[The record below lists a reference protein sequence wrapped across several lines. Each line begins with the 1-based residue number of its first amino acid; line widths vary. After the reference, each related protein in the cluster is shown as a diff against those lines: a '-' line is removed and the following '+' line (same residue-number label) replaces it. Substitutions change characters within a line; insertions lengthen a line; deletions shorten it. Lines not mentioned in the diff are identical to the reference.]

1 MSYSESLAA
10 SVREHLGRLLDR
22 SSPGTWRIDDAEDGP
37 WIWVTP
43 GSEDVPSQGWKLH
56 LSATVVSAGAVL
68 DRALPVLLSDT
79 ASFKLARSLG
89 DLQSLNEGRSGYSQ
103 VGKFITVYPASD
115 AQAVRLAAAL
125 DERLAGIPHP
135 DIPSDRP
142 LKPGSVVHY
151 RYGSFGEQAVRVLMG
166 QVLPALQTP
175 AGALVADRRTVPYR
189 PPDWVADPFV
199 ASGLASQL
207 PERPRLLAE
216 RYLIVHTLDES
227 ARGSIHLGADIVSG
241 RRCLLKRA
249 ARDAQVDETGRGA
262 TDRLRH
268 EAELLRR
275 FAGELCVP
283 DVLTLVEDGDEV
295 YLAMQDV
302 EGETLSD
309 YVQRLAGGGRLLTSE
324 EVVGYG
330 LQLTSLLNALHER
343 GVVHRDVK
351 SENVVIGT
359 DSRLWLTDF
368 EIAHDLRGPSWSD
381 GRGTEGYMSPEA
393 AEGAEP
399 TVLDDVY
406 SLGAVLYF
414 LATAAE
420 PSLAPA
426 DAELT
431 RRPIGLINDRIT
443 SPLESAIERCLATR
457 AESRFA
463 TMTAVAEAL
472 ERSLQPSRIASIEQ
486 KPRHQT
492 DAERAAHARVL
503 ARRLGDS
510 LCASACYEPTGASWV
525 STHDEDG
532 APERRYLG
540 GGTAGVVLALAELV
554 SEFGDPRHRE
564 SLVEGARWLAQSE
577 PVGTIL
583 PGLYV
588 GESGVAASLLRAG
601 QVLKRP
607 DLVGRAAAIA
617 GVVAALPHASPDIFH
632 GSAGRLRV
640 HLWLWR
646 HTGEAGHLSRAVNA
660 GEYLLERCERPA
672 EAQVRWTIPP
682 GYEDLS
688 GDAYLG
694 YAHGAAGIADALLD
708 LFVASGD
715 GRFLEASQSAGRWLV
730 SKTIRLV
737 DDCLNWPT
745 LDSPGD
751 PAAGAFWCHGAAG
764 IGRFFLN
771 LSTLG
776 GLPEA
781 RTMAEG
787 AARTVSVTSRS
798 AGPTQ
803 CHGIAGNIEFLLD
816 MFQVTHRDEFLE
828 AAWRLVRILETFSRE
843 RDGHLVWLSDGPR
856 VIATDYIVGYAGV
869 AMCLLRLGAPESRPH
884 VLSLR
889 GFDS

>member
-1 MSYSESLAA
+1 
-10 SVREHLGRLLDR
+10 
-22 SSPGTWRIDDAEDGP
+22 
-37 WIWVTP
+37 
-43 GSEDVPSQGWKLH
+43 
-56 LSATVVSAGAVL
+56 
-68 DRALPVLLSDT
+68 
-79 ASFKLARSLG
+79 
-89 DLQSLNEGRSGYSQ
+89 
-103 VGKFITVYPASD
+103 
-115 AQAVRLAAAL
+115 
-125 DERLAGIPHP
+125 
-135 DIPSDRP
+135 
-142 LKPGSVVHY
+142 
-151 RYGSFGEQAVRVLMG
+151 
-166 QVLPALQTP
+166 
-175 AGALVADRRTVPYR
+175 
-189 PPDWVADPFV
+189 
-199 ASGLASQL
+199 
-207 PERPRLLAE
+207 
-216 RYLIVHTLDES
+216 
-227 ARGSIHLGADIVSG
+227 
-241 RRCLLKRA
+241 
-249 ARDAQVDETGRGA
+249 
-262 TDRLRH
+262 
-268 EAELLRR
+268 LRR
-275 FAGELCVP
+275 FAGELCIP
-283 DVLTLVEDGDEV
+283 EVLDLVEEGDEV
-295 YLAMQDV
+295 FLAMQDV

-309 YVQRLAGGGRLLTSE
+309 YIQRLAGCGRLLTTE

-330 LQLTSLLNALHER
+330 LQLTSLLGVLHER
-343 GVVHRDVK
+343 DVVHRDVK

-359 DSRLWLTDF
+359 DDRLWLADF
-368 EIAHDLRGPSWSD
+368 EIAHDLSGPSWSD
-381 GRGTEGYMSPEA
+381 GRGTQGYMSPQA

-431 RRPIGLINDRIT
+431 RRPVSMINDHIA
-443 SPLESAIERCLATR
+443 SPLVSAIERCLTPR
-457 AESRFA
+457 AESRFP
-463 TMTAVAEAL
+463 TMAAIAEAL
-472 ERSLQPSRIASIEQ
+472 ERSLEPSRIESVEQ
-486 KPRHQT
+486 ESRHPT

-510 LCASACYEPTGASWV
+510 LCVAARREPSGASWV

-540 GGTAGVVLALAELV
+540 GGTAGVVLSLAELV
-554 SEFGDPRHRE
+554 AEFDDPRHRE
-564 SLVEGARWLAQSE
+564 TLVEGARWLTQSE
-577 PVGTIL
+577 PAGTIL

-607 DLVGRAAAIA
+607 DLVGRAATVA

-632 GSAGRLRV
+632 GSAGRLRL

-646 HTGEAGHLSRAVNA
+646 QTGEAEHLSHAVEA

-672 EAQVRWTIPP
+672 DGQVRWTIPP

-708 LFVASGD
+708 LFAASGD
-715 GRFLEASQSAGRWLV
+715 GRFLEASQFAGRWLV
-730 SKTIRLV
+730 SKTIRLL

-781 RTMAEG
+781 LTMAEG

-803 CHGIAGNIEFLLD
+803 CHGIAGNIELLID
-816 MFQVTHRDEFLE
+816 MFQVTHREEFLE
-828 AAWRLVRILETFSRE
+828 AAWRLFGILETFSRE

-856 VIATDYIVGYAGV
+856 AIATDYIVGYAGV